1 VKARLSPKLVVGA
14 VFVASMF
21 LNIMDAT
28 VVNVALP
35 TLSRYFAVPVA
46 SVSGVVTAY
55 LVTLAVVMPVSGWV
69 GDRFGARSVMLGAI
83 PARRA
88 DQTEPA
94 ADRAD
99 ADGACARAGDR
110 RPAGGRA
117 VLAVDLL
124 PQPAGRGGRARLRR
138 AVPAARL

>member
-1 VKARLSPKLVVGA
+1 MKARPSPKLVVGA

-69 GDRFGARSVMLGAI
+69 GDRFGARRVLLAPSGCSR
-83 PARRA
+83 PRPR
-88 DQTEPA
+88 
-94 ADRAD
+94 
-99 ADGACARAGDR
+99 CAG
-110 RPAGGRA
+110 
-117 VLAVDLL
+117 
-124 PQPAGRGGRARLRR
+124 
-138 AVPAARL
+138 